1 MLMDMK
7 GKFQRNTSLEDSQI
21 KSGKFSADQMM
32 QQDDLENMM
41 NLTFFEHEETGAD
54 SADMT
59 DEKMIEANLD
69 LIAAGMKIIQGFKPG
84 ELIVGESGSL
94 DSGVGVPMLSSN
106 ARAKRFALYSDLF
119 GQGKIRSRRDKLQA
133 VRDVIK
139 REEDKI

>member
-1 MLMDMK
+1 MDMK

-41 NLTFFEHEETGAD
+41 NLTFFEQEETGAD

-69 LIAAGMKIIQGFKPG
+69 LIAAGMKIIQGFNPG

-139 REEDKI
+139 REEDKR

>member
-1 MLMDMK
+1 MDMK

-41 NLTFFEHEETGAD
+41 NLTFFEQEETGAD

-69 LIAAGMKIIQGFKPG
+69 LIAAGMKIIQGFNPG
-84 ELIVGESGSL
+84 ELIVGEPGSL

>member
-41 NLTFFEHEETGAD
+41 NLTFFEQEETGAD

-69 LIAAGMKIIQGFKPG
+69 LIAAGMKIIQGFNPG
-84 ELIVGESGSL
+84 ELIVGEPGSL